1 MITIADKK
9 MHGEDG
15 SIIAY
20 YDNEKIG
27 KDVGPTVILLHGYCG
42 SSAYWEHLLPVLK
55 YAGRVIIPDLRG
67 HGASSA
73 PDAEV
78 YAMEDFA
85 GDVIRLMDHLYV
97 RQAVLIGHS
106 LGGYITLAA
115 AEQYAERLNGFSL
128 VHSTAYPDSEEAK
141 AGRDRAVE
149 TIENEGVAAFVEGL
163 VPKLFAPEHLET
175 MPEHVEQVK
184 EIGRQTSKHGA
195 AATARGM
202 KARPDRNDVLK
213 ETLLPVLLVAGGKDG
228 VIAPERTFS
237 VDKPNVTSALLARAG
252 HLGMIETPDE
262 EAAQLL
268 QFLQS

>member
-27 KDVGPTVILLHGYCG
+27 KNAGPTVVLLHGFCG
-42 SSAYWEHLLPVLK
+42 SSAYWKEVLPVLQQ
-55 YAGRVIIPDLRG
+55 AGRVIIPDLRG

-73 PDAEV
+73 PQDEV
-78 YAMEDFA
+78 YAMENFA
-85 GDVIRLMDHLYV
+85 DDVIRLMDHLYV

-115 AEQYAERLNGFSL
+115 AEHHAERLNGFGL

-141 AGRDRAVE
+141 VGRDRAVE
-149 TIENEGVAAFVEGL
+149 TIEKDGVAAFVEGL
-163 VPKLFAPEHLET
+163 VPKLFAPEHLDS
-175 MPEHVEQVK
+175 MPELVEQVK
-184 EIGRQTSKHGA
+184 EIGRHTNRHGA
-195 AATARGM
+195 AASARGM
-202 KARPDRNDVLK
+202 KARPDRNSVL
-213 ETLLPVLLVAGGKDG
+213 ESTLLPVLLIAGGQDG

-237 VDKPNVTSALLARAG
+237 VDKPNITSALLAGAG
-252 HLGMIETPDE
+252 HLGMIETAE
-262 EAAQLL
+262 QEAAQLL